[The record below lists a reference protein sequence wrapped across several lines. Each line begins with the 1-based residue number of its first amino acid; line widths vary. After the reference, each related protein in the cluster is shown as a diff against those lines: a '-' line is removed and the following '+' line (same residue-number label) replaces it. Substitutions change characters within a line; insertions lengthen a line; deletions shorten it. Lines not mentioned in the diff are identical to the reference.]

1 MALRIWLAAGALAS
15 AAALS
20 AILIVLLSPLLRRYA
35 MARPNARSSHRE
47 PTPQGGGLPVVA
59 ATAVVT
65 LVGAATLP
73 DAGAPMARE
82 VLAVLAATVLIA
94 AVGGAD
100 DLRPLPVIPRLMLQ
114 TL

>member
-1 MALRIWLAAGALAS
+1 MTGGAVALQIWLAAGALAG

-47 PTPQGGGLPVVA
+47 PTPQGGGLAVIT
-59 ATAVVT
+59 ATIVVT
-65 LVGAATLP
+65 LAGTAMLS

-94 AVGGAD
+94 AV
-100 DLRPLPVIPRLMLQ
+100 
-114 TL
+114 